1 MSLVLS
7 IVLLG
12 TISLVVEVL
21 LGGGGVLV
29 SWVSW
34 ISWLLVSDVWGL
46 VSMSVVGLVSSVVGG
61 MWVVRWS
68 SCGWPGGYG

>member
-1 MSLVLS
+1 VLS

-12 TISLVVEVL
+12 TISLLVVVL

-34 ISWLLVSDVWGL
+34 ISWLLVSGVWGL
-46 VSMSVVGLVSSVVGG
+46 VFRSVVRIVSSVLGVI
-61 MWVVRWS
+61 WVVRWS
-68 SCGWPGGYG
+68 SC